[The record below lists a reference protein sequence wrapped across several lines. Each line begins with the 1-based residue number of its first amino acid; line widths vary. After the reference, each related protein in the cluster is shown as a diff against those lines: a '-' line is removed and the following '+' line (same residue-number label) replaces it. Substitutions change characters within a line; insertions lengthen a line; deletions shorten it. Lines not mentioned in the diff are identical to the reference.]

1 MAADLAM
8 PGPEVLDPVLA
19 QALGAHPGLQMLL
32 LSSSDGRAL
41 AWQAGVQQADP
52 RRAAAMGNA
61 FLTLGETLARELGL
75 CSVSHV
81 TLTTA
86 MGNVV
91 LVRVEGS
98 SPCMLA
104 ALADANTPLAMVLY
118 STREC
123 ARRLA
128 ALI

>member
-41 AWQAGVQQADP
+41 AWQAGAQQADP

-61 FLTLGETLARELGL
+61 FLTLGETLASQYHLIRPLESNGDLFL
-75 CSVSHV
+75 Y
-81 TLTTA
+81 L
-86 MGNVV
+86 V
-91 LVRVEGS
+91 LDRQKS
-98 SPCMLA
+98 NL
-104 ALADANTPLAMVLY
+104 ALARHQLRAFEKTLDFK
-118 STREC
+118 
-123 ARRLA
+123 
-128 ALI
+128 